1 MDELPR
7 WNKLINE
14 LKDRPDKERDGGNL
28 REQLNIIKRNGENE
42 SFSQKERLKDG
53 KA

>member
-14 LKDRPDKERDGGNL
+14 LKDRPDNDKQIQPLRKLPIDKKE
-28 REQLNIIKRNGENE
+28 GEE
-42 SFSQKERLKDG
+42 YG
-53 KA
+53 KIDRK